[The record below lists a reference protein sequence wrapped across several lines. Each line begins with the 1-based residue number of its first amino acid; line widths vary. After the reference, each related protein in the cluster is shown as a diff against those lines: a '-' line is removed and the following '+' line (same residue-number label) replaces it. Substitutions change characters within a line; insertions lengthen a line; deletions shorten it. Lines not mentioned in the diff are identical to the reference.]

1 MIDKNNNIL
10 LAMEKSE
17 YNLKKCATK
26 SFQAIRFN
34 TISNDIRL
42 EYARDVDRVIHSNSF
57 TKYIDKT
64 QVFEEKYDGISRRIT
79 HVQFVSR
86 ASKTIARA
94 LSLNEDLCEAISL
107 AHDVGH
113 APFGHVGERILNK
126 ISIEK
131 INQVFAH
138 NLQGVRNLM
147 YIENKGDGLNL
158 TLQVLD
164 GILCHNGEFVNKH
177 YKPILKNKE
186 QFLNEYN
193 LGYNDSSLLKKLTP
207 MTLEGCVVRISDIIG
222 YIGKDIED
230 AIKLGVLKRN
240 EIPDNIISVLGDSNV
255 TIMNTIILDIINNS
269 IDKDYIEMSDEIYE
283 AVINLKK
290 FNYEKIYNVSTSLE
304 KIKYIENVFEF
315 LFNTFLEDLLNLNY
329 NSKIFKDYLNNMNE
343 SYLNNNSNER
353 KVIDYIA
360 CMTDGYMEDTYKL
373 MLGGK

>member
-17 YNLKKCATK
+17 YNLGKNATK
-26 SFQAIRFN
+26 SYQAIRFN
-34 TISNDIRL
+34 SISPDIRL
-42 EYARDVDRVIHSNSF
+42 EYARDIDRVIHSNSF

-94 LSLNEDLCEAISL
+94 LALNEDLCEAISL

-126 ISIEK
+126 LSISK
-131 INQVFAH
+131 TNQIFAH

-147 YIENKGDGLNL
+147 YIENKGNGLNL

-164 GILCHNGEFVNKH
+164 GILCHNGEFINKN
-177 YKPILKNKE
+177 YKPIFKNKE

-193 LGYNDSSLLKKLTP
+193 LGYEDSSLLKKLTP

-304 KIKYIENVFEF
+304 KIIYIENVFEF